1 MDYEKL
7 DPDHFTRLS
16 AYTKSIHRDVYPA
29 VLPTNPD
36 LSMKGKIIIVTGA
49 GSGIGA
55 TGIVPA
61 FAAAGAAGIVLVGRR
76 PDKLTEVASSIK
88 TRYPTT
94 EVLEVPT
101 DITNPAEVKSLF
113 DTVLSHLGQPADILI
128 NNAGVRLAL
137 MPLVDSDV
145 DAWWGDLEINVKGT
159 YLVTREFL
167 KVLGSERPGVII
179 NISSAATTVNRP
191 GNCSYALSKLAI
203 SRMAEYV
210 ELENKNVICVALN
223 PGTVKTEMVLGES
236 NREVSKIEH
245 H

>member
-1 MDYEKL
+1 MDYDKL

-16 AYTKSIHRDVYPA
+16 AFTKTIHRDVYPA

-36 LSMKGKIIIVTGA
+36 LSMKGKLVIVTGA

-61 FAAAGAAGIVLVGRR
+61 FAAAGASGIVLVGRR
-76 PDKLTEVASSIK
+76 PDKLSEVSTGLK
-88 TRYPTT
+88 MQYPTT
-94 EVLEVPT
+94 KVLEVPT
-101 DITNPAEVKSLF
+101 DITKPAEVKSLF
-113 DTVLSHLGQPADILI
+113 DTIHSQLGQPADILI

-137 MPLVDSDV
+137 MPLVDSDA
-145 DAWWGDLEINVKGT
+145 DDWWGDLEINVKGT
-159 YLVTREFL
+159 YLMTREFL
-167 KVLGSERPGVII
+167 KALRAERPGVII

-236 NREVSKIEH
+236 ARDVSKNRYH
-245 H
+245 